1 MWAVSACAGGPQS
14 VRRPVMALSDSN
26 NRTYYDDFSSWYER
40 ERGAGYHALIDEIEV
55 DAVKEF
61 AVGKRVLEAGCG
73 TGLVL
78 SRLSQVA
85 REAHGFDLSVG
96 MAQKAKTR
104 GLSVAL
110 GSVTQIPFR
119 DDSFDFVCS
128 FKVLAHVPDI
138 TGALAELARVT
149 RPGGTLAL
157 EFYNPLSLRFLA
169 KRIAGPGRI
178 SEDRTEADVYTRWD
192 APHTIPKLLP
202 PSLKLVDYR
211 GVRVVTPAAFVHKL
225 PVVRTVFAKVERAC
239 VKSPARYLGGF
250 LLAILQ
256 KHA

>member
-1 MWAVSACAGGPQS
+1 
-14 VRRPVMALSDSN
+14 MAIDESN

-40 ERGAGYHALIDEIEV
+40 ERASGYHAMIDEIEV
-55 DAVKEF
+55 DAIREL

-78 SRLSQVA
+78 SRLREVA
-85 REAHGFDLSVG
+85 SETHGFDLSAG
-96 MAQKAKTR
+96 MVHKARER

-110 GSVTQIPFR
+110 GSVTDVPFR
-119 DDSFDFVCS
+119 DNSFDLVCS

-138 TGALAELARVT
+138 KRALAELSRVT
-149 RPGGTLAL
+149 RPGGHLAL
-157 EFYNPLSLRFLA
+157 EFYNPWSLRYVA
-169 KRIAGPGRI
+169 KRLAGPGRI

-192 APHTIPKLLP
+192 TPLDIPKLLP
-202 PSLKLVDYR
+202 PELSLVEYR

-225 PVVRTVFAKVERAC
+225 PFVGSAFAAVER
-239 VKSPARYLGGF
+239 KSVRSPLRYFGGF

-256 KHA
+256 KHV

>member
-1 MWAVSACAGGPQS
+1 MCGARRTSRGGMQTDAS
-14 VRRPVMALSDSN
+14 
-26 NRTYYDDFSSWYER
+26 NRTYYDDFSAWYER
-40 ERGAGYHALIDEIEV
+40 ERSRGYHALIDDLEV
-55 DAVKEF
+55 DAVRDF
-61 AVGKRVLEAGCG
+61 AVNRRVLEAGCG

-78 SRLSQVA
+78 SKLAQVA
-85 REAHGFDLSVG
+85 KEAHGFDLSLG
-96 MAQKAKTR
+96 MVQRARER

-119 DDSFDFVCS
+119 DESFDFVCS

-157 EFYNPLSLRFLA
+157 EFYNPFSLRYLA
-169 KRIAGPGRI
+169 KRLAGPQRI
-178 SEDRTEADVYTRWD
+178 SEDRTEADVFTRWD
-192 APHTIPKLLP
+192 APFTIPKLLP
-202 PSLKLVDYR
+202 PSLRLVDYR
-211 GVRVVTPAAFVHKL
+211 GVRVVTPAAFVHKI
-225 PVVRTVFAKVERAC
+225 PGVGAAFARAERAC
-239 VKSPARYLGGF
+239 VNSPLRYAAGF